1 MATEMYGYISGHLVS
16 SILCEMNDDDDDMD
30 NDEIITV
37 TMKHIP

>member
-16 SILCEMNDDDDDMD
+16 SILCEMNDDDMD

>member
-16 SILCEMNDDDDDMD
+16 SILCEMNDDDDMD

>member
-16 SILCEMNDDDDDMD
+16 SVLCEMNDDDMD

>member
-1 MATEMYGYISGHLVS
+1 MATAMYGYISGHLVP
-16 SILCEMNDDDDDMD
+16 SILCEMNDDDMD